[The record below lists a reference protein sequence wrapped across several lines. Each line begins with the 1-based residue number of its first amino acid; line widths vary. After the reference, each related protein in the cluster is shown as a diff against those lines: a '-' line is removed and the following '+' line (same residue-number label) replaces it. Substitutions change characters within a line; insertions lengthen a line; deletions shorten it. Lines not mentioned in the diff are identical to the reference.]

1 MALLSTFLVLLLLS
15 TVSSAAAYGM
25 QKDAQAFN
33 EKEAEKAREFTAQEN
48 ALNRSFNSAEAEK
61 ARQFTERMD
70 STKYQRS
77 VEDMKSAGLNVGALG
92 SGGGLSSP
100 ASSVASL
107 GSSGFSPLASSGIS
121 PLGSSVS
128 SVLNEHF
135 DEFRAAF
142 LSNSSKA
149 AKRQV
154 KSFHDFLDSASDGD
168 VPFSALSSLSDEEI
182 DRRFMDIVN
191 RL

>member
-1 MALLSTFLVLLLLS
+1 MAVISTFLLLLLLS
-15 TVSSAAAYGM
+15 SVGAAASYGM

-33 EKEAEKAREFTAQEN
+33 EKEAEKSREFTAQEN
-48 ALNRSFNSAEAEK
+48 ILNRTFNAAEAEK

-70 STKYQRS
+70 STKYQRA
-77 VEDMKSAGLNVGALG
+77 VEDMKSAGLNVGAIG

-107 GSSGFSPLASSGIS
+107 GSSGFSAVASSGIS
-121 PLGSSVS
+121 SLGSSVS

-142 LSNSSKA
+142 LSNSSKS
-149 AKRQV
+149 AKRSV
-154 KSFHDFLDSASDGD
+154 DKFRDFLDRADDSSRLEDELN
-168 VPFSALSSLSDEEI
+168 ALGPDSTKDFILKMFE
-182 DRRFMDIVN
+182 
-191 RL
+191 

>member
-15 TVSSAAAYGM
+15 SVGAAAGYGM

-48 ALNRSFNSAEAEK
+48 ALNRTFNSAEAEK

-70 STKYQRS
+70 STKYQRA

-154 KSFHDFLDSASDGD
+154 KLFDEFLDTASDGG
-168 VPFSALSSLSDEEI
+168 LSVREFE
-182 DRRFMDIVN
+182 
-191 RL
+191 RLPEDLQTAIIKDML